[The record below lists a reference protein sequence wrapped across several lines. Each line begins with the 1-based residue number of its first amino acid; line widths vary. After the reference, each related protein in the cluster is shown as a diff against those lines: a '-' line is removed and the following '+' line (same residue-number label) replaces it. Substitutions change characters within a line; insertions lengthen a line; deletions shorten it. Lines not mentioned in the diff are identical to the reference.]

1 MKTIAMAATLTAAV
15 FCGSMTAFAD
25 FGGTVTADALNI
37 RSAPNTD
44 SVILGQLP
52 HGTNITIS
60 GKTDNWSII
69 NYNGAAAYICADYI
83 NTNTAVQTAAPASQ
97 PSAKIPSAAVSA
109 AMPQDGL
116 KPENTVSVPA
126 DVPSYAGSDI
136 AGEILIELAKQYV
149 GTPYVYGGMSPSGF
163 DCSGFVK
170 YCYTLMNTE
179 INRIACDQAKNGV
192 EVSREEMKPGDIL
205 CFESAIGSGYIGHT
219 GIYAGNG
226 YFIHSPRAGYSVEV
240 IPLTTGT
247 FSERLVNIRRIFN

>member
-1 MKTIAMAATLTAAV
+1 
-15 FCGSMTAFAD
+15 MT
-25 FGGTVTADALNI
+25 
-37 RSAPNTD
+37 
-44 SVILGQLP
+44 
-52 HGTNITIS
+52 
-60 GKTDNWSII
+60 
-69 NYNGAAAYICADYI
+69 
-83 NTNTAVQTAAPASQ
+83 
-97 PSAKIPSAAVSA
+97 
-109 AMPQDGL
+109 QDGS
-116 KPENTVSVPA
+116 KFKNTVSVPA
-126 DVPSYAGSDI
+126 DVPSYTGSDV

-192 EVSREEMKPGDIL
+192 EVSREDMKPGDIL

-219 GIYAGNG
+219 GIYVGNG

-247 FSERLVNIRRIFN
+247 FSERLANIRRIFN